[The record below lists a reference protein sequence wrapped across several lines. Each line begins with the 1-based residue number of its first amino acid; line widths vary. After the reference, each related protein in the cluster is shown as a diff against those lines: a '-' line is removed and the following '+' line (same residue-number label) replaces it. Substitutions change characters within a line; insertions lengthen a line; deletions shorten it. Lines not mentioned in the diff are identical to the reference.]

1 MAGVEHTPSL
11 VQFIRPVLFDEKT
24 LEQKVLSCLA
34 DLICTIPPILP
45 EKVPQCLSSSFAE
58 LQVLQVEANHSLRC
72 LVMKVSLEMSLMHQV
87 KQPIRERVSSAMA
100 TFLAGSEREVEKE
113 KLHSFL
119 MEQFQLYGIALQ
131 PITDIL
137 TNSDI
142 LLSFGHIRIFQSSI
156 ADYIYEMAIA
166 HYDMPDVPLSQLES
180 DFAEQGPRVGSEFL
194 HQLVLVSSSLS
205 HIVLSNLS
213 AVKEEFQSFMPRA

>member
-34 DLICTIPPILP
+34 DLICTIPILP
-45 EKVPQCLSSSFAE
+45 EKVPQCLSSSFTE
-58 LQVLQVEANHSLRC
+58 LQVLQVEVYHSLRC
-72 LVMKVSLEMSLMHQV
+72 LVMQVSLELILMHQV
-87 KQPIRERVSSAMA
+87 KQPIRELVSSAMA
-100 TFLAGSEREVEKE
+100 TFLAGNEREVEQE
-113 KLHSFL
+113 KLYSFL
-119 MEQFQLYGIALQ
+119 MEQFQLYGIALE
-131 PITDIL
+131 PITD
-137 TNSDI
+137 NSNI
-142 LLSFGHIRIFQSSI
+142 LLSLRHIRIFQSSI

-194 HQLVLVSSSLS
+194 HKLVLVSSSLS
-205 HIVLSNLS
+205 HIVRSNLS
-213 AVKEEFQSFMPRA
+213 AVKEEFQSFMQRG